1 MKKLLVIMAIFLAG
15 MKVQAQKTADLGLMT
30 GLSFYWG
37 DVQQVDYMKSLS
49 PAFGVFARWNMNK
62 RMAVKAQLMIASLN
76 VKGIYNDVY
85 LSQPEMGNVSL
96 ISQAYHYPRDL
107 SQYYSFHR
115 SIQMLEGIFEFNFK
129 DYELGNKNAS
139 FTPYISAGIGAL
151 YTRASGSGTLILNQ
165 KPAYN
170 APSGMVDQYGN
181 PVQFVYDAYVDAN
194 DHTTNGL
201 DAFSPVIPVG
211 MGIKWNI
218 SDIFAINVEAMVRK
232 TFTDN
237 IDNLDDPI
245 RFHYFD
251 TSQVSDPNDP
261 TGNRQMYAGY
271 ADKFSSSTW
280 HNNDWLSTFTVS
292 FIILLWDGKKNCPV
306 YD

>member
-1 MKKLLVIMAIFLAG
+1 MKKLLIIMAIFLAG
-15 MKVQAQKTADLGLMT
+15 IKVQAQKTADLGLMT
-30 GLSFYWG
+30 GLAFYWG
-37 DVQQVDYMKSLS
+37 DVQQVNYMKSLS
-49 PAFGVFARWNMNK
+49 PAFGAFARWNMNK
-62 RMAVKAQLMIASLN
+62 RMAVKAQLMIASMN

-85 LSQPEMGNVSL
+85 LSQPDMRTMSGN
-96 ISQAYHYPRDL
+96 SQVYYYPRDL
-107 SQYYSFHR
+107 SQYYSFQR

-129 DYELGNKNAS
+129 DYELGSKKAS
-139 FTPYISAGIGAL
+139 FTPYISAGIGVM
-151 YTRASGSGTLILNQ
+151 YSRASGSGTLMLNQ
-165 KPAYN
+165 G
-170 APSGMVDQYGN
+170 APFTQGGN
-181 PVQFVYDAYVDAN
+181 RYYSAYVDGN
-194 DHTTNGL
+194 YHTTNGL

-251 TSQVSDPNDP
+251 TSMVPDPTDP
-261 TGNRQMYAGY
+261 TGVRQTYAGY
-271 ADKFSSSTW
+271 VDKFSSSTL

>member
-1 MKKLLVIMAIFLAG
+1 MKKLLIIMAIFLAG

-30 GLSFYWG
+30 GLAFYWG

-85 LSQPEMGNVSL
+85 LSQPGMGFTFPNSL
-96 ISQAYHYPRDL
+96 VYHYPRDL

-139 FTPYISAGIGAL
+139 FTPYISAGIGAM
-151 YTRASGSGTLILNQ
+151 YTRANGSGTLILNQ
-165 KPAYN
+165 QPRIPQNGNLYYN
-170 APSGMVDQYGN
+170 
-181 PVQFVYDAYVDAN
+181 AYVDGN
-194 DHTTNGL
+194 GHTTNGL

-251 TSQVSDPNDP
+251 TSQVPDPTDP

-271 ADKFSSSTW
+271 ADKFSSSTV

>member
-1 MKKLLVIMAIFLAG
+1 MKKLLIITAIFLTG

-30 GLSFYWG
+30 GLAFYWG

-62 RMAVKAQLMIASLN
+62 RMAVKAQLMIASMN

-85 LSQPEMGNVSL
+85 LSQPDLGFTFQNSL
-96 ISQAYHYPRDL
+96 AYHYPRDL
-107 SQYYSFHR
+107 SQYYSFQR

-129 DYELGNKNAS
+129 DYELGSKKAS
-139 FTPYISAGIGAL
+139 FTPYISAGIGVM
-151 YTRASGSGTLILNQ
+151 YTRANGSGTLILNQ
-165 KPAYN
+165 QPRIPQGGNFFYN
-170 APSGMVDQYGN
+170 
-181 PVQFVYDAYVDAN
+181 AYVDVN
-194 DHTTNGL
+194 GHTTNGL

-211 MGIKWNI
+211 MGVKWNI

-251 TSQVSDPNDP
+251 TSMVPDPTDP
-261 TGNRQMYAGY
+261 TGVRQTYAGY
-271 ADKFSSSTW
+271 VDKFSSSTL

>member
-1 MKKLLVIMAIFLAG
+1 MKKLLIMMAIFLAG

-30 GLSFYWG
+30 GLAFYWG

-62 RMAVKAQLMIASLN
+62 RMAVKAQLMIASLG
-76 VKGIYNDVY
+76 VQGIYNDVY
-85 LSQPEMGNVSL
+85 LSQPEMGTTFPNSL
-96 ISQAYHYPRDL
+96 AYHYPRDL

-115 SIQMLEGIFEFNFK
+115 SVQMLEGIFEFNFK

-139 FTPYISAGIGAL
+139 FTPYISAGIGVM
-151 YTRASGSGTLILNQ
+151 YTRANGSGTLILNQ
-165 KPAYN
+165 QPKIPQN
-170 APSGMVDQYGN
+170 GN
-181 PVQFVYDAYVDAN
+181 YFFNAYVDKN
-194 DHTTNGL
+194 GHTTNGL

-211 MGIKWNI
+211 MGLKWNI

-237 IDNLDDPI
+237 IDNLDDPV

-251 TSQVSDPNDP
+251 VSQVPDPSDP

-271 ADKFSSSTW
+271 ADRFSSSTW

>member
-1 MKKLLVIMAIFLAG
+1 MKKLLIIMAIFLAG
-15 MKVQAQKTADLGLMT
+15 MKVQAQKTADLGLTT
-30 GLSFYWG
+30 GLAFYWG

-85 LSQPEMGNVSL
+85 LSQPGMGFTFPNSL
-96 ISQAYHYPRDL
+96 VYHYPRDL

-139 FTPYISAGIGAL
+139 FTPYISAGIGAM
-151 YTRASGSGTLILNQ
+151 YTRANGSGTLILNQ
-165 KPAYN
+165 QPRIPQNGNLYYN
-170 APSGMVDQYGN
+170 
-181 PVQFVYDAYVDAN
+181 AYVDEN
-194 DHTTNGL
+194 GHTTNGL

-251 TSQVSDPNDP
+251 TSQVPDPTDP

-271 ADKFSSSTW
+271 ADKFSSSTV